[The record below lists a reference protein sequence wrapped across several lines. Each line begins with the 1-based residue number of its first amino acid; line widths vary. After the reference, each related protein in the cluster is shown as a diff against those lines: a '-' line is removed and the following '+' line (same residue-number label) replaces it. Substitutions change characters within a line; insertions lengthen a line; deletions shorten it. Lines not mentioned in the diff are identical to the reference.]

1 MAVQANLTINDGQAS
16 PAAVTF
22 SAQGVKGDI
31 ATYRDMSTTIAIGRR
46 EITMSLTE
54 NKNSTKIESRI
65 LTPVMEVIS
74 GSDGGYTPAPKVAY
88 SLLSKCEDVIP
99 NRATQA
105 QRKDLRA
112 FRWNFSNHAVYT
124 SAVNDLEPVW

>member
-1 MAVQANLTINDGQAS
+1 MAVQANLTINDGQAA
-16 PAAVTF
+16 PVATTF
-22 SAQGVKGDI
+22 NAQGVKGDV
-31 ATYRDMSTTIAIGRR
+31 ATYRDMSSTIAIGRR
-46 EITMSLTE
+46 EITLSLTE
-54 NKNSTKIESRI
+54 SKASTKVESRI
-65 LTPVMEVIS
+65 LLPVMEVIS
-74 GSDGGYTPAPKVAY
+74 GSDAGYTPAPKVAY